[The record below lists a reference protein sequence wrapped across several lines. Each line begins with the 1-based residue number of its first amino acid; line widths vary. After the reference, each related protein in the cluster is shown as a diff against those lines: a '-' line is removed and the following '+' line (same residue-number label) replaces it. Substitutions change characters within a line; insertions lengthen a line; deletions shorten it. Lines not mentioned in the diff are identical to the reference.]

1 MNKPI
6 PPTLFNV
13 VTIVAMLLAL
23 FQLLTE
29 PALRTTPTMVEA
41 IQILEEI
48 VEQDAPGGEVGQRL
62 SARLVTDQE
71 QRRWFVNGMIAA
83 IFVAIVSNVVANSL
97 GRGRQRANAARI
109 RDLEAELR
117 NALKPKEN
125 AE

>member
-1 MNKPI
+1 MNKLI
-6 PPTLFNV
+6 PPTLFNI
-13 VTIVAMLLAL
+13 VTIAAMLLAL

-29 PALRTTPTMVEA
+29 PAIRTTPTMVEA
-41 IQILEEI
+41 IRILEEI
-48 VEQDAPGGEVGQRL
+48 VEQDAPGGEMGQGL

-83 IFVAIVSNVVANSL
+83 IVVAIVSNVVANAL

-117 NALKPKEN
+117 NALRPKEN
-125 AE
+125 AQ